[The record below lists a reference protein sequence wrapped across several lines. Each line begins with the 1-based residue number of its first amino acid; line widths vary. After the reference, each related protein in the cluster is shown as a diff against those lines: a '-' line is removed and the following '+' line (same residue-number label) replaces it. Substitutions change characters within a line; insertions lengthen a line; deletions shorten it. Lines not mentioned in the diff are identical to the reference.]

1 MKIFTSVV
9 LSLFIIFSG
18 LSVGSAADL
27 PSVSVT
33 LESSLAPILTPGE
46 LAKVECTITNTAE
59 PMSARLEL
67 YVDGMLLEGCGSPYF
82 MLGSQNSENFD
93 FTVPAGLDPE
103 FQHTLL
109 TVLKCSNGE
118 ELYSPCIFTVTD
130 APQISMSFFSMP
142 LCVTQGWGLYYGVE
156 FDAPGGKA
164 FIANASAF
172 VRGVNIPEESRE
184 LVIRDGDRVY
194 VYVPESYNQTD
205 PSDFDFVYKLNSD
218 GKNKAFGEVCISS
231 RQEEIRKKITPVV
244 LPATIKYQTTGYAY
258 SSLTGYV
265 TTIAGGTSIE
275 YLNPDNH
282 NSMRAAKVK
291 LPSGV
296 ICWVPMAAV
305 SLSQQNFTI
314 ADTLTDYDREAFV
327 NASGY
332 SSKTSYLI
340 WVNKQRQRLT
350 VFMGSKG
357 NWRAVNTFPVA
368 TGKNATPTPTV
379 VCEYKYKTRWVTPG
393 YTCDP
398 VLALYDGYAI
408 HNQPESHSGY
418 VIDPTIGNP
427 ASAGCIRMLK
437 NDVNWVYYYV
447 PVGTT
452 VVLY

>member
-1 MKIFTSVV
+1 MKKLTSILLCV
-9 LSLFIIFSG
+9 IMIFSSFSCVSG
-18 LSVGSAADL
+18 AESDSGVKLS
-27 PSVSVT
+27 
-33 LESSLAPILTPGE
+33 SSLASSLMGGE
-46 LAKVECTITNTAE
+46 LAKVTCEISNSGESVGACI
-59 PMSARLEL
+59 EL
-67 YVDGMLLEGCGSPYF
+67 YIDGNRIEGGSEYF
-82 MLGSQNSENFD
+82 MLGAHNSENFD

-109 TVLKCSNGE
+109 VLLRYGNGS
-118 ELYSPCIFTVTD
+118 ELYSANIFTVQKTGE
-130 APQISMSFFSMP
+130 ISMKFSSMP
-142 LCVTQGWGLYYGVE
+142 LGVTPGWALYYGVE
-156 FDAPGGKA
+156 FDAPEGKA
-164 FIANASAF
+164 FKVNASAF
-172 VRGVNIPEESRE
+172 VRGENLPDAGKE
-184 LVIRDGDRVY
+184 LIIRDGHNEI

-205 PSDFDFVYKLNSD
+205 AADFDFVYKLNSD
-218 GKNKAFGEVCISS
+218 GKNPAFGEVTISS
-231 RQEEIRKKITPVV
+231 RNEEIKKKITPVI
-244 LPATIKYQTTGYAY
+244 LPATIRYRTSGYSYA
-258 SSLTGYV
+258 SLTGYV
-265 TTIAGGTSIE
+265 TTVEAGTSVE

-282 NSMRAAKVK
+282 NSMSAAKVK
-291 LPSGV
+291 LPSGL
-296 ICWVPMAAV
+296 ICWVPMGAV
-305 SLSQQNFTI
+305 NLSQQNFTI
-314 ADTLTDYDREAFV
+314 ADNLTDSDREAFV

-332 SSKTSYLI
+332 SSKTAYLI

-357 NWRAVNTFPVA
+357 NWKAINTFPVA

-408 HNQPESHSGY
+408 HNQPESHSGH

-437 NDVNWVYYYV
+437 KDVSWVYYYV